1 MLFDFLVSA
10 INRHFDETRLLI
22 NQLTDHDPN
31 LLSEPVL
38 SGRSL
43 GEIVL
48 HMIRSIEFYS
58 RGVAKNHWE
67 PLSYNTTKYRTAQ
80 EMKLLYEDVIAK
92 SKSNLEKMSPSML
105 DDVLED
111 FNRPA
116 SKGEILLELLEH
128 SVQHRGQM
136 LVYLRLLGIEP
147 VKIPYII

>member
-1 MLFDFLVSA
+1 MLSNFLISA
-10 INRHFDETRLLI
+10 IKRHFDETRLLI
-22 NQLTDHDPN
+22 DQLTDHDPN

-48 HMIRSIEFYS
+48 HMVRSIEFYS
-58 RGVAKNHWE
+58 RGVATNHWE
-67 PLSYNTTKYRTAQ
+67 PLTYNTATYRSAHDIKT
-80 EMKLLYEDVIAK
+80 LYEDVITK
-92 SKSNLEKMSPSML
+92 SKNHLETISPSVL
-105 DDVLED
+105 DELLED

-116 SKGEILLELLEH
+116 TKGEILLELLEH

-147 VKIPYII
+147 VKIPYIV